1 MSCSRWH
8 RLIAL
13 EVGGDLESRHSRR
26 LEDHIEGCAACREL
40 AVELRSQREDLL
52 RLDREAADGVTLGS
66 VRHAVMADLAER
78 RRPLFPLPVGGVRLL
93 VAGAAMVILVVAAV
107 VLRQGRVP
115 PQPRV
120 AERSIPTSVPAPTT
134 APAPS
139 PSNTEIAEPSLEVP
153 PPAPLETVDRP
164 PLQLARGDLPARG
177 HEMPPS
183 LSAPTEPMT
192 IKILTDDPEVVIYW
206 IVDPKGEKENA

>member
-13 EVGGDLESRHSRR
+13 EVGGDLDPRRSRS
-26 LEDHIEGCAACREL
+26 LENHLEGCTVCRDLSE
-40 AVELRSQREDLL
+40 ELRSQREQLL
-52 RLDREAADGVTLGS
+52 RLDREAVGGVMLGS
-66 VRHAVMADLAER
+66 VRRAVLADLADR
-78 RRPLFPLPVGGVRLL
+78 RRPFLPFLPGGQRLAF
-93 VAGAAMVILVVAAV
+93 AGAAMVILVVAAV
-107 VLRQGRVP
+107 VLRQGRIP

-139 PSNTEIAEPSLEVP
+139 PSNDEIAEPSLEVL